1 VDVLAETHEGTR
13 RSDHRGGVLTVA
25 GRGSDDRQGRDARA
39 ARLIQHGDQH
49 AVTPLDRRTGGED
62 EIEVRRPVADHH
74 QIHVQ
79 PSRRTVVTDHDG
91 ARHFATPQDAAE
103 RRRGDAL
110 HHIGASLA
118 KHARGSL
125 QVGGVPD
132 EQGSLTRQHLMP
144 FDQVDESTRAHHPGA
159 IRSADRRDALVGAG
173 RSDDGVR
180 PDRPQRRI
188 VDRRH
193 DPVVPADGCRALEEP
208 DIGMARTGP
217 PRYRLEQHHART
229 ASRRVLGCGQAG
241 PARTHHEHADL
252 EVPCHAR
259 PRLGRS
265 RHGQTTA
272 AAEPADGVEVS
283 LSEPS
288 RTQESMVVEGGR
300 DEP

>member
-13 RSDHRGGVLTVA
+13 RSDHRGGVLPVA

-49 AVTPLDRRTGGED
+49 AVTPLDRRTRGED
-62 EIEVRRPVADHH
+62 EIEIRRPVADHH
-74 QIHVQ
+74 EIHVQ
-79 PSRRTVVTDHDG
+79 PSRRTVVIDHDG
-91 ARHFATPQDAAE
+91 ARHLASPEDAAE

-110 HHIGASLA
+110 HHLGASLA

-144 FDQVDESTRAHHPGA
+144 FDEVDESTRAHDPGA

-193 DPVVPADGCRALEEP
+193 DPVVPADGRRAVEEP
-208 DIGMARTGP
+208 DVGVTGARATGDRFEQRDADAAVRGLVAAATPDLP
-217 PRYRLEQHHART
+217 PPTTSTSTSIST
-229 ASRRVLGCGQAG
+229 ATRDRAAEGRATGS
-241 PARTHHEHADL
+241 
-252 EVPCHAR
+252 R
-259 PRLGRS
+259 PRPPNPRITS
-265 RHGQTTA
+265 R
-272 AAEPADGVEVS
+272 
-283 LSEPS
+283 
-288 RTQESMVVEGGR
+288 
-300 DEP
+300 